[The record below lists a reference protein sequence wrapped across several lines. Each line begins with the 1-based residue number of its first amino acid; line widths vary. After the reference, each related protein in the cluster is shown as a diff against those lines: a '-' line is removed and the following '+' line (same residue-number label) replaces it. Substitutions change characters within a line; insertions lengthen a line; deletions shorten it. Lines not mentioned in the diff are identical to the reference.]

1 MINVAYQGEPGAWS
15 EQAALEF
22 FGAEAVPQPQATFGA
37 AQALQSVT
45 MKADLA
51 AVWQSPQQGYVI
63 DLRGRNPRAFH
74 STADA
79 CWLDAQLQ
87 KALPS

>member
-1 MINVAYQGEPGAWS
+1 MQLSSIFVCALAVA
-15 EQAALEF
+15 AANIT
-22 FGAEAVPQPQATFGA
+22 AAQPQPQATFGA